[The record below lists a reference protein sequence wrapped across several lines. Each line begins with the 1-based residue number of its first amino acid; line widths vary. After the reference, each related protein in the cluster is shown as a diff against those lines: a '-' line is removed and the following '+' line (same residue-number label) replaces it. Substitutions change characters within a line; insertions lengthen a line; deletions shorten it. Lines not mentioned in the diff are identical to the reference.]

1 MGALLASGGYVDWNA
16 LWKIVVIGLLAGSG
30 LTAVYS
36 VGVVFAS
43 WAEAAGRGEAAE
55 GPAASRA
62 HPLAWLGAVFCLL
75 VVLAGVG
82 YGIDTMLAK

>member
-1 MGALLASGGYVDWNA
+1 MDALLASGGYVDWTA

-36 VGVVFAS
+36 IGVVFVS
-43 WAEAAGRGEAAE
+43 WAEAAGRGDSS
-55 GPAASRA
+55 GRASRA
-62 HPLAWLGAVFCLL
+62 HPLAWVGAVFCLC